1 MLFSRPL
8 MFKEAKELETGFF
21 SYSYAKVISEALF
34 GHKLVVSS
42 GVKTGVL
49 LFQATKAP
57 GR

>member
-1 MLFSRPL
+1 